1 MTAPDAPDFFRFNT
15 PAVRHL
21 AWLCHAPQ
29 LIQHTSVFEPA
40 RYLPDNYLEVLRA
53 WDKNPSAGPQVL
65 CATPHHRLGYYVES
79 LYACL
84 ITDLLGWTILAR
96 NLPIRAG
103 GTTLGELDFLI
114 HNPHTDAVEH
124 HEIAIKFYLGYA
136 GCAQQP
142 QGWYGPNPRDR
153 LDIKTERMLGPQRQR
168 SLMPETL
175 ELLAHHGIQAPAIS
189 RVFMPGYLFYPHK
202 PAPEITL
209 PISCPGHH
217 LRGQWMYWEN
227 VTDINTRT
235 WVPLIKP
242 HWLGPWVQPYAP
254 DDIALTQAF
263 TDIKDTQTPRL
274 FAIVQH
280 DHNTGLWKETD
291 RVFVVPAH
299 WPRPTW
305 AAPDRETVPLA
316 LPDQAVVKPGP
327 R

>member
-1 MTAPDAPDFFRFNT
+1 MPAPGALDLHQFQT

-29 LIQHTSVFEPA
+29 LIEHTSVFEPT

-53 WDKNPSAGPQVL
+53 WDTNPSARPEVL

-84 ITDLLGWTILAR
+84 ITELLGWNILAR
-96 NLPIRAG
+96 NLPVRAG
-103 GTTLGELDFLI
+103 GTTLGELDFLL

-124 HEIAIKFYLGYA
+124 HEIAIKFYLGYPGSA
-136 GCAQQP
+136 DQSP
-142 QGWYGPNPRDR
+142 GWYGPNPQDR
-153 LDIKTERMLGPQRQR
+153 LDIKTAR
-168 SLMPETL
+168 
-175 ELLAHHGIQAPAIS
+175 IQAPAIS

-209 PISCPGHH
+209 PNSCPDHH

-227 VTDINTRT
+227 VTDIDTRT

-242 HWLGPWVQPYAP
+242 HWLGPWVQPHAP
-254 DDIALTQAF
+254 DDIPLTQAF
-263 TDIKDTQTPRL
+263 TDIKDTQMPRL

-280 DHNTGLWKETD
+280 DQISGLWKEVD

-299 WPRPTW
+299 WPQPNGTT
-305 AAPDRETVPLA
+305 PDQETVPLV